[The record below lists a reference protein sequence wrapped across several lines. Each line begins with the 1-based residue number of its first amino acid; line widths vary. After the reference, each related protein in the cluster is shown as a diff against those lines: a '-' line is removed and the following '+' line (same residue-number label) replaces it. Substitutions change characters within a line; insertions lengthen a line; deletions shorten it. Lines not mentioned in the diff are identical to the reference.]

1 MIRDYR
7 SDDCDE
13 VRRIWLAASIEAHN
27 FIDAA
32 YWEAR
37 VEDMRTVYLPAA
49 ESRVLVH
56 DGRIQGFYS
65 LCENVLAALFVDPV
79 FQGQGVGSALLDDAL
94 QHRAPLSLAVY
105 KSNTKS
111 ARFYRS
117 RGFLVVQEQGDPQTG
132 QDEYLMRSS

>member
-1 MIRDYR
+1 MIRDYH
-7 SDDCDE
+7 SDDCND
-13 VRRIWLAASIEAHN
+13 VLRIWLAASIEAHD
-27 FIDAA
+27 FIDAS
-32 YWEAR
+32 YWQAR
-37 VEDMRTVYLPAA
+37 VEDMRKVYLPSA
-49 ESRVLVH
+49 ESRVFEREGCIL
-56 DGRIQGFYS
+56 GFYS
-65 LCENVLAALFVDPV
+65 LCENVLAALFVDPA

-94 QHRAPLSLAVY
+94 KRRAPLSLAVY